1 VLIVFFGS
9 PTQTIMKHLLLLFLA
24 AITINVKAQTQPP
37 TMAKLI
43 QLYVDSN
50 RTAIN
55 DYAHL
60 LGFKGEP
67 FGFPMVGNTYDY
79 QLYSFASKDTT
90 TGEHTYFGYKWGE
103 HNIYSPYNLI
113 HIAYGTE
120 EERVFKGLISEMKN
134 MGAKEDVTPGTDPG
148 SYMFEFK
155 GLSISFFTI
164 IEYNRPKYNVFVAG
178 NGW

>member
-1 VLIVFFGS
+1 
-9 PTQTIMKHLLLLFLA
+9 MKHLLLLFLA

-50 RTAIN
+50 KAAIN

-79 QLYSFASKDTT
+79 QVFSFSSKDTT
-90 TGEHTYFGYKWGE
+90 TGQHTNFGYIWGQ
-103 HNIYSPYNLI
+103 HNIYIPYNLTQI
-113 HIAYGTE
+113 NYGTME
-120 EERVFKGLISEMKN
+120 EGVFNGLISEIKD
-134 MGAKEDVTPGTDPG
+134 MGAKEDTRPGTDPG
-148 SYMFEFK
+148 AHLFK
-155 GLSISFFTI
+155 CNGLSISFFI
-164 IEYNRPKYNVFVAG
+164 ITKINRPKYNVVLG
-178 NGW
+178 GRGL